1 MPKGHWPGDNG
12 GGGPRTPEGRARMLA
27 NLTGDPRTAAVRHGL
42 RMATGELLR
51 CDGCPV
57 KATCEEFRAGDRC
70 WLEAQYLQDRRAQV
84 LAVGHLSPL
93 DWPAV
98 DALLWCEVRIQRAAR
113 ALGAQGEL
121 LPGGDSG
128 FLELQPLVVAA
139 TALVGTWGNLLSKL
153 SPTPEARRALE
164 QANGG
169 PGAALAAAIR
179 QLAEGGRVCGAPGRA
194 GGDGV
199 SSPMRRAQL
208 TRERSHGTRSSV
220 PLAPVAGRRCSGDGG
235 ACRGWVKS
243 GEKCGLCGYQQPA
256 QGAVD
261 AAGGKAGAEAPC
273 GSPRVR

>member
-235 ACRGWVKS
+235 ACRGWVKA
-243 GEKCGLCGYQQPA
+243 GEKCGLCGYLAPLA
-256 QGAVD
+256 HGIGA
-261 AAGGKAGAEAPC
+261 
-273 GSPRVR
+273 